1 MKPKRTITSPNEK
14 SEPWHAVTL
23 VGRGK
28 CCPALDSYRGA
39 RFLSGEAPRLPLAE
53 CDRPHTCTC
62 TYRHYPDR
70 RTEQRRDSDAGSPVG
85 AARPVAEKRSS
96 RGRRAT
102 DG

>member
-1 MKPKRTITSPNEK
+1 MKSKATITRPKEK

-23 VGRGK
+23 VGRGQ

-39 RFLSGEAPRLPLAE
+39 RFLSGQASRLPLAQ
-53 CDRPHTCTC
+53 CDRAQTCAC

-70 RTEQRRDSDAGSPVG
+70 RTEQRRDSDAGNAVG
-85 AARPVAEKRSS
+85 TAGPASEKRSS

-102 DG
+102 DV

>member
-1 MKPKRTITSPNEK
+1 MKHKATIAHAKAK
-14 SEPWHAVTL
+14 SEPWHGVSI

-39 RFLSGEAPRLPLAE
+39 RFLPGQAPRLPLAE
-53 CDRPHTCTC
+53 CDQPQTCTC

-70 RTEQRRDSDAGSPVG
+70 RTEQRRDGDTAAPVG
-85 AARPVAEKRSS
+85 ATRPVAEKRSS

-102 DG
+102 DA